1 MMNRSIIAAVAIAVL
16 ASSFSVSPGFART
29 GGANGASAGT
39 GAAAAGPGGNGG
51 PVQVYDRVPPRH
63 YLPYI
68 AIDSKKFRCGQQF
81 EGRAA
86 YDFDDQSSLYCKQ

>member
-16 ASSFSVSPGFART
+16 ASSLSASPSFART
-29 GGANGASAGT
+29 GGGNGGAGASAG
-39 GAAAAGPGGNGG
+39 GAGSSGG
-51 PVQVYDRVPPRH
+51 PVQNFDRVPPPH
-63 YLPYI
+63 YVPVI
-68 AIDSKKFRCGQQF
+68 AIDTKKFLCGQQF